1 MKYLCTGLQGGL
13 GISLLKIYISQKKHG
28 QSPIYFLMKI
38 LIIEDNSRV
47 SSLLKRGLESQE
59 YQVYISEDAEDAIV
73 LLNKITFDL
82 AITDIMLPK
91 MNGIELSKWIKQKY
105 PDLPII
111 MLTALGTIDEKIEG
125 FDAGADDYM
134 VKPFEIRELFVR
146 IKVILQRRSIK
157 NKEAYLT
164 DLEYHELRVDKKIN
178 RVFRNEKEIELT
190 PKEFKL
196 LVFLMSNAE
205 RILTREEIAE
215 NVWGNH
221 FDTGTNYIDVY
232 IAYLRKKIDKD
243 FDQKLI
249 HTKPGVGFIFASQ
262 L

>member
-1 MKYLCTGLQGGL
+1 MHKDQQVRRILRIMNLTVASAHYVKQLFQ
-13 GISLLKIYISQKKHG
+13 
-28 QSPIYFLMKI
+28 MKI
-38 LIIEDNSRV
+38 LIIEDNARV
-47 SSLLKRGLESQE
+47 SSLLKRGLESQG
-59 YQVYISEDAEDAIV
+59 YQIYTSEDAEDALIMTDR
-73 LLNKITFDL
+73 IGFDL
-82 AITDIMLPK
+82 IITDIMLPQMSGTEFCK
-91 MNGIELSKWIKQKY
+91 MIKSKQ

-134 VKPFEIRELFVR
+134 VKPFEIRELYAR
-146 IKVILQRRSIK
+146 IKAVLLRNSSLPKQSEARDILQ
-157 NKEAYLT
+157 
-164 DLEYHELRVDKKIN
+164 YHRLVIHQNTN
-178 RVFRNEKEIELT
+178 RVFRDGKEIILT

-196 LVFLMSNAE
+196 LVFLMSHSD

-232 IAYLRKKIDKD
+232 IAYLRKKIDRD
-243 FDQKLI
+243 FDEKLI
-249 HTKPGVGFIFASQ
+249 HTKPGVGFIFTHN

>member
-1 MKYLCTGLQGGL
+1 MKV
-13 GISLLKIYISQKKHG
+13 
-28 QSPIYFLMKI
+28 
-38 LIIEDNSRV
+38 LIIEDNLRV

-91 MNGIELSKWIKQKY
+91 MNGIELSKIIKQKY

-134 VKPFEIRELFVR
+134 VKPFEIRELYVR
-146 IKVILQRRSIK
+146 IKAILQRRSHK
-157 NKEAYLT
+157 NKEVYLSH
-164 DLEYHELRVDKKIN
+164 LEYDDLQVDKKFN
-178 RVFRNEKEIELT
+178 RVFRSNKEIDLT

-196 LVFLMSNAE
+196 LVFLMTNAE

-243 FDQKLI
+243 FNRKLI
-249 HTKPGVGFIFASQ
+249 HTKPGVGFIFTSQ

>member
-1 MKYLCTGLQGGL
+1 MKV
-13 GISLLKIYISQKKHG
+13 
-28 QSPIYFLMKI
+28 
-38 LIIEDNSRV
+38 LIIEDNARV
-47 SSLLKRGLESQE
+47 SALLKRGLESQG
-59 YQVYISEDAEDAIV
+59 YQIYISEDAEDALV
-73 LLNKITFDL
+73 MVDKIMFDL
-82 AITDIMLPK
+82 VITDIMLPN
-91 MNGIELSKWIKQKY
+91 MNGIELSKIIKQKNA
-105 PDLPII
+105 DLPII

-134 VKPFEIRELFVR
+134 VKPFEIRELYAR
-146 IKVILQRRSIK
+146 IKAIVLRKSSSPKK
-157 NKEAYLT
+157 NESSNYI
-164 DLEYHELRVDKKIN
+164 EYQNLKVDTKIN
-178 RVFRNEKEIELT
+178 RVFRNEKEIILT

-196 LVFLMSNAE
+196 LVFLMSNTE

-243 FDQKLI
+243 FDEKLI
-249 HTKPGVGFIFASQ
+249 HTKPGVGFIFTSQ

>member
-1 MKYLCTGLQGGL
+1 MYSAL
-13 GISLLKIYISQKKHG
+13 GINESQAFKIKKKRLKNQHNYS
-28 QSPIYFLMKI
+28 SYFFMKI
-38 LIIEDNSRV
+38 LIVEDNSRV
-47 SSLLKRGLESQE
+47 SSLLKRGLESQQ

-91 MNGIELSKWIKQKY
+91 MSGIDLCKLIKQQY
-105 PDLPII
+105 PDIPII

-134 VKPFEIRELFVR
+134 VKPFEIRELYVR
-146 IKVILQRRSIK
+146 IKAILQRRSNK
-157 NKEAYLT
+157 NKEAYLN
-164 DLEYHELRVDKKIN
+164 DLEYYDLKIDRKFN
-178 RVFRNEKEIELT
+178 RVFRNGAEIELT

-196 LVFLMSNAE
+196 LVFLVSNAE

-232 IAYLRKKIDKD
+232 IAYLRKKIDKN
-243 FDQKLI
+243 FDHKLI

>member
-1 MKYLCTGLQGGL
+1 
-13 GISLLKIYISQKKHG
+13 
-28 QSPIYFLMKI
+28 MKI
-38 LIIEDNSRV
+38 LIVEDNSRV

-73 LLNKITFDL
+73 LLNKISFDL

-91 MNGIELSKWIKQKY
+91 MSGINLCKLIKEKY

-134 VKPFEIRELFVR
+134 VKPFEIRELYVR
-146 IKVILQRRSIK
+146 IKAILQRRSAR

-164 DLEYHELRVDKKIN
+164 DLEYHDLKIDKKFN
-178 RVFRNEKEIELT
+178 RVFRNRTEIELT

-196 LVFLMSNAE
+196 LVFLVNNAE

-232 IAYLRKKIDKD
+232 IAYLRKKIDKN
-243 FDQKLI
+243 FDHKLI

>member
-1 MKYLCTGLQGGL
+1 MKV
-13 GISLLKIYISQKKHG
+13 
-28 QSPIYFLMKI
+28 
-38 LIIEDNSRV
+38 LIIEDNARV
-47 SSLLKRGLESQE
+47 SALLKRGLESQG
-59 YQVYISEDAEDAIV
+59 YQIYISEDAEDALVMIKRISLDV
-73 LLNKITFDL
+73 I
-82 AITDIMLPK
+82 ITDIMLPR
-91 MNGIELSKWIKQKY
+91 MNGIELSKIVKQNH

-134 VKPFEIRELFVR
+134 VKPFEIRELYAR
-146 IKVILQRRSIK
+146 IKAVLLRKSSSPEKSEQSHILAYHNLSINK
-157 NKEAYLT
+157 NT
-164 DLEYHELRVDKKIN
+164 N
-178 RVFRNEKEIELT
+178 RVFRDDKEINLT
-190 PKEFKL
+190 PKEFRL

-205 RILTREEIAE
+205 RVLSREEIAE

-243 FDQKLI
+243 FEEKLI
-249 HTKPGVGFIFASQ
+249 HTKPGMGFIFK

>member
-1 MKYLCTGLQGGL
+1 MR
-13 GISLLKIYISQKKHG
+13 
-28 QSPIYFLMKI
+28 I

-47 SSLLKRGLESQE
+47 SSLLKRGLESQS
-59 YQVYISEDAEDAIV
+59 YQVYISEDAEDAIT
-73 LLNKITFDL
+73 LLGKLTFDL

-91 MNGIELSKWIKQKY
+91 MNGIDLCKFVKQKY

-111 MLTALGTIDEKIEG
+111 MLTALGTIDEKVEG

-146 IKVILQRRSIK
+146 IKAILQRSS
-157 NKEAYLT
+157 NKTKETYLT
-164 DLEYHELRVDKKIN
+164 DLEYHDLKINRKIN
-178 RVFRNEKEIELT
+178 RVFRNSEEIELT

-196 LVFLMSNAE
+196 LVFLVSNAE
-205 RILTREEIAE
+205 RILTREEIAD

-232 IAYLRKKIDKD
+232 IAYLRKKIDKN
-243 FDQKLI
+243 FDTKLI

>member
-1 MKYLCTGLQGGL
+1 MKV
-13 GISLLKIYISQKKHG
+13 
-28 QSPIYFLMKI
+28 
-38 LIIEDNSRV
+38 LIVEDNSRV

-91 MNGIELSKWIKQKY
+91 MNGIDLCKLIKQKY

-146 IKVILQRRSIK
+146 IKAILQRRSNK

-164 DLEYHELRVDKKIN
+164 ELEYHDLKIDKKFN
-178 RVFRNEKEIELT
+178 RVFRSRAEIELT

-196 LVFLMSNAE
+196 LVFLVSNAE

-232 IAYLRKKIDKD
+232 IAYLRKKIDKN

-249 HTKPGVGFIFASQ
+249 HTKPGVGFIFTSQ

>member
-1 MKYLCTGLQGGL
+1 MT
-13 GISLLKIYISQKKHG
+13 
-28 QSPIYFLMKI
+28 I
-38 LIIEDNSRV
+38 LIIEDNTRV
-47 SSLLKRGLESQE
+47 SALLKRGLESQD
-59 YQVYISEDAEDAIV
+59 YKIYISEDAEDALVMIER
-73 LLNKITFDL
+73 IAIDL
-82 AITDIMLPK
+82 VITDIMLPQ
-91 MNGIELSKWIKQKY
+91 MNGIELSKIIKQKN

-134 VKPFEIRELFVR
+134 VKPFEIRELYAR
-146 IKVILQRRSIK
+146 IKAVLLRKLSLPKKSNSSNLIEYQ
-157 NKEAYLT
+157 NLT
-164 DLEYHELRVDKKIN
+164 VNTNTN
-178 RVFRNEKEIELT
+178 RVFRNEKEISLT

-196 LVFLMSNAE
+196 LVFLMTHADRVLS
-205 RILTREEIAE
+205 REEIAE

-243 FDQKLI
+243 FDEKLI
-249 HTKPGVGFIFASQ
+249 HTKPGMGFIFTHQ

>member
-1 MKYLCTGLQGGL
+1 MKV
-13 GISLLKIYISQKKHG
+13 
-28 QSPIYFLMKI
+28 
-38 LIIEDNSRV
+38 LIIEDNARV
-47 SSLLKRGLESQE
+47 SALLKRGLESQG
-59 YQVYISEDAEDAIV
+59 YQIYISEDAEDALV
-73 LLNKITFDL
+73 MVDKIMFDL
-82 AITDIMLPK
+82 VITDIMLPN
-91 MNGIELSKWIKQKY
+91 MNGIELSKIIKQKNA
-105 PDLPII
+105 DLPII

-134 VKPFEIRELFVR
+134 VKPFEIRELYAR
-146 IKVILQRRSIK
+146 IKAILLRKSSSPAK
-157 NKEAYLT
+157 NESSNYI
-164 DLEYHELRVDKKIN
+164 EYQNLKVDTKIN
-178 RVFRNEKEIELT
+178 RVFRNEKEIILT

-196 LVFLMSNAE
+196 LVFLMSNTE

-243 FDQKLI
+243 FDEKLI
-249 HTKPGVGFIFASQ
+249 HTKPGVGFIFTSQ

>member
-1 MKYLCTGLQGGL
+1 
-13 GISLLKIYISQKKHG
+13 
-28 QSPIYFLMKI
+28 MKI
-38 LIIEDNSRV
+38 LIVEDNSRV
-47 SSLLKRGLESQE
+47 SSLLKRGLESQQ
-59 YQVYISEDAEDAIV
+59 YQVYISEDAEDAII

-91 MNGIELSKWIKQKY
+91 MSGIDLCKLIKQQY

-134 VKPFEIRELFVR
+134 VKPFEIRELYVR
-146 IKVILQRRSIK
+146 IKAILQRRSIK
-157 NKEAYLT
+157 NKEAYLN
-164 DLEYHELRVDKKIN
+164 DLEYYDLKIDKKFN
-178 RVFRNEKEIELT
+178 RVFRNGAEIELT

-196 LVFLMSNAE
+196 LVFLVSNAE

-232 IAYLRKKIDKD
+232 IAYLRKKIDKN
-243 FDQKLI
+243 FDHKLI

>member
-1 MKYLCTGLQGGL
+1 
-13 GISLLKIYISQKKHG
+13 
-28 QSPIYFLMKI
+28 MKI
-38 LIIEDNSRV
+38 LIIEDNARV
-47 SSLLKRGLESQE
+47 SALLKRGLESQG
-59 YQVYISEDAEDAIV
+59 YQIYISEDAEDALIMADRIAFG
-73 LLNKITFDL
+73 LI
-82 AITDIMLPK
+82 ITDIMLPQ
-91 MNGIELSKWIKQKY
+91 MNGIEFSKIIKQKH

-134 VKPFEIRELFVR
+134 VKPFEIRELYAR
-146 IKVILQRRSIK
+146 IKAVLLRKSSLPKKEETPDVIQ
-157 NKEAYLT
+157 
-164 DLEYHELRVDKKIN
+164 YHQLVIHQKTN
-178 RVFRNEKEIELT
+178 RVFRDGKEIILT

-196 LVFLMSNAE
+196 LVFLMTHAD

-243 FDQKLI
+243 FEEKLI
-249 HTKPGVGFIFASQ
+249 HTKPGTGFIFTRN

>member
-1 MKYLCTGLQGGL
+1 MNV
-13 GISLLKIYISQKKHG
+13 
-28 QSPIYFLMKI
+28 
-38 LIIEDNSRV
+38 LIIEDNIRV
-47 SSLLKRGLESQE
+47 SSLLKRGLESQG
-59 YQVYISEDAEDAIV
+59 YQIYISEDAEDALVMVDKIV
-73 LLNKITFDL
+73 FDL
-82 AITDIMLPK
+82 VITDIMLPN
-91 MNGIELSKWIKQKY
+91 MNGIELSRIIKQKN

-134 VKPFEIRELFVR
+134 VKPFEIRELYAR
-146 IKVILQRRSIK
+146 IKAVLLRKSSSPKKNEVSNSIEYQNLTVNK
-157 NKEAYLT
+157 NT
-164 DLEYHELRVDKKIN
+164 N
-178 RVFRNEKEIELT
+178 RVFRNGKEINLT

-196 LVFLMSNAE
+196 LVFLISNAE
-205 RILTREEIAE
+205 RVLSREEIAE

-243 FDQKLI
+243 FDEKLI
-249 HTKPGVGFIFASQ
+249 HTKPGMGFIFTHT

>member
-1 MKYLCTGLQGGL
+1 
-13 GISLLKIYISQKKHG
+13 
-28 QSPIYFLMKI
+28 MKI
-38 LIIEDNSRV
+38 LIIEDNARV
-47 SSLLKRGLESQE
+47 SALLKRGLESQG
-59 YQVYISEDAEDAIV
+59 YQIYISEDAEDALV
-73 LLNKITFDL
+73 MVEKIDFNL
-82 AITDIMLPK
+82 IITDIMLPD
-91 MNGIELSKWIKQKY
+91 MNGIDFSKKVKQNF

-134 VKPFEIRELFVR
+134 VKPFEIRELYVR
-146 IKVILQRRSIK
+146 IKAVLQRK
-157 NKEAYLT
+157 QGA
-164 DLEYHELRVDKKIN
+164 DLEKENLSTLKYADLLVETKTK
-178 RVFRNEKEIELT
+178 RVFRNQKEIDLT

-196 LVFLMSNAE
+196 LNFLIGNPE
-205 RILTREEIAE
+205 RVLSREEIAE

-243 FDQKLI
+243 FEEKLI
-249 HTKPGVGFIFASQ
+249 HTKPGMGFIFSNK

>member
-1 MKYLCTGLQGGL
+1 
-13 GISLLKIYISQKKHG
+13 
-28 QSPIYFLMKI
+28 MKI
-38 LIIEDNSRV
+38 LIVEDNSRV

-73 LLNKITFDL
+73 LLNKISFDL

-91 MNGIELSKWIKQKY
+91 MSGIDLCKVIKEKS

-134 VKPFEIRELFVR
+134 VKPFEIRELYVR
-146 IKVILQRRSIK
+146 IKAILQRRSAR

-164 DLEYHELRVDKKIN
+164 DLEYHDLKIDKKFN
-178 RVFRNEKEIELT
+178 RVFRNRTEIELT

-196 LVFLMSNAE
+196 LVFL
-205 RILTREEIAE
+205 
-215 NVWGNH
+215 V
-221 FDTGTNYIDVY
+221 
-232 IAYLRKKIDKD
+232 
-243 FDQKLI
+243 
-249 HTKPGVGFIFASQ
+249 
-262 L
+262 

>member
-1 MKYLCTGLQGGL
+1 MKV
-13 GISLLKIYISQKKHG
+13 
-28 QSPIYFLMKI
+28 
-38 LIIEDNSRV
+38 LIIEDNARV
-47 SSLLKRGLESQE
+47 SALLKRGLESQG
-59 YQVYISEDAEDAIV
+59 YQIYISEDAEDALVMVERIS
-73 LLNKITFDL
+73 FDL
-82 AITDIMLPK
+82 VITDIMLPQ
-91 MNGIELSKWIKQKY
+91 MNGIELSKIIKQKN

-134 VKPFEIRELFVR
+134 VKPFEIRELYAR
-146 IKVILQRRSIK
+146 IKAVLLRKSSLSKK
-157 NKEAYLT
+157 NESSNIIEYQNLT
-164 DLEYHELRVDKKIN
+164 INTNTN
-178 RVFRNEKEIELT
+178 RVFRNDKEINLT

-196 LVFLMSNAE
+196 LIFLMNNAE
-205 RILTREEIAE
+205 RVLSREEIAE

-243 FDQKLI
+243 FDEKLI
-249 HTKPGVGFIFASQ
+249 HTKPGMGFIFTHQ

>member
-1 MKYLCTGLQGGL
+1 
-13 GISLLKIYISQKKHG
+13 
-28 QSPIYFLMKI
+28 MKI
-38 LIIEDNSRV
+38 LIVEDNSRV

-73 LLNKITFDL
+73 LLNKISFDL

-91 MNGIELSKWIKQKY
+91 MSGIDLCKLIKEKY

-134 VKPFEIRELFVR
+134 VKPFEIRELYVR
-146 IKVILQRRSIK
+146 IKAILQRRSAK
-157 NKEAYLT
+157 NKDAYLT
-164 DLEYHELRVDKKIN
+164 DLEYHDLKIDKKFN
-178 RVFRNEKEIELT
+178 RVFRNRTEIELT

-196 LVFLMSNAE
+196 LVFLVTNAE

-232 IAYLRKKIDKD
+232 IAYLRKKIDKN
-243 FDQKLI
+243 FDHKLI